1 MMNLSD
7 RAKANKDYFIRLLRE
22 NVKREGIEVLISWLS
37 EETDF
42 FEAPAS
48 TRFHGAEEGGLCQH
62 SLNVYYALSTLY
74 PIRAQIYGWCE
85 LERESLVI
93 AALLHDICKT
103 DVYRKEKRRV
113 KDSKGV
119 WGDKTVYTFDDP
131 LPFGHGEKSVWLA
144 SKFIRLTDDEAFA
157 IRYHMGAFRS
167 EDIRNLSN
175 VYETYPLAF
184 ALSVADM
191 EATYYMETRP

>member
-1 MMNLSD
+1 MNFSD
-7 RAKANKDYFIRLLRE
+7 RVKFNKEYFIKILRE
-22 NVKREGIEVLISWLS
+22 NVQRNGVEALITWLS

-62 SLNVYYALSTLY
+62 SLNVYFSIKNTYEILAEVH
-74 PIRAQIYGWCE
+74 GWAKVDE
-85 LERESLVI
+85 ESLAI
-93 AALLHDICKT
+93 AALLHDVCKT
-103 DVYRKEKRRV
+103 DVYKKENRRV

-119 WGDKTVYTFDDP
+119 WGDKTIYTFDDP
-131 LPFGHGEKSVWLA
+131 LPFGHGEKSVWLV
-144 SKFIRLTDDEAFA
+144 SKFIPLTNEEAFA

-167 EDIRNLSN
+167 EDIRNLSD